1 MDDLELKWPSGRKLL
16 RSPWIIMIRK
26 SVVDKKV
33 LNRRLSG
40 WKKLF
45 KSGLRRPSKRKKS
58 CIFVGQKWPATRAP
72 SGCYMLP
79 LGSNAHVR
87 PAQGVVA
94 PLCPL
99 ATTLGAQQP
108 PAKRFWSIWLPPM
121 GPYIKLP
128 ISLGSKTLF
137 NSKSSKL
144 THSSMLFYTPSLI
157 FLNVTMPTNL
167 TAKICTELSLGGL

>member
-1 MDDLELKWPSGRKLL
+1 MHICLLSAVCDTMHYDTMHCISMHKIHVLAYWHWDDLELKWPSGRKLFSDFDSL
-16 RSPWIIMIRK
+16 WSGSRSSTKRCLIVVSQAGK
-26 SVVDKKV
+26 NESNVGESVRAKE
-33 LNRRLSG
+33 
-40 WKKLF
+40 
-45 KSGLRRPSKRKKS
+45 KKS

-79 LGSNAHVR
+79 LGSNAHMR

-121 GPYIKLP
+121 GPYIKFP
-128 ISLGSKTLF
+128 ISLGSKTL
-137 NSKSSKL
+137 
-144 THSSMLFYTPSLI
+144 
-157 FLNVTMPTNL
+157 
-167 TAKICTELSLGGL
+167 